1 MPVTTFATLVLVVI
15 AAAALTV
22 IAIAQ
27 WGGLTVLP
35 VLMVLALAARWAM
48 SPVTLDDG
56 HT

>member
-22 IAIAQ
+22 LAIAQ